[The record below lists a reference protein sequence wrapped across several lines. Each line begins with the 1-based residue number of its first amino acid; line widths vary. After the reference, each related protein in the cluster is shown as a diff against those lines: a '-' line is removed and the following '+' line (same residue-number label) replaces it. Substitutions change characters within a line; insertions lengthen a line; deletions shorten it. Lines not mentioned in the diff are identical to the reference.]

1 VGWFN
6 RLSGQD
12 ADLEIIG
19 EGILLR
25 PPRPLD
31 FVQWRDLR
39 IESRAFLIPWE
50 PKWTDDELSS
60 LSYRLRLRAQRRA
73 IVEGTAQPFFVFT
86 GDGEYLL
93 GGINITNIRRGIAQ
107 SGTLGY
113 WIGQRHAGQ
122 GHMTHAVAAI
132 TGYARNTMHLHRLEA
147 ACLPSNQPSMQL
159 LQRAQ
164 FQREGFARSYLKI
177 NGTWEDHVLWGKLL
191 NP

>member
-12 ADLEIIG
+12 ADLELIG

-25 PPRPLD
+25 PPRPQD
-31 FVQWRDLR
+31 FAQWRDLR
-39 IESRAFLIPWE
+39 IESRAFLTPWE

-73 IVEGTAQPFFVFT
+73 MTEGTAQPFFIFAT
-86 GDGEYLL
+86 DGVTLL

-113 WIGQRHAGQ
+113 WIGLRHAGQ
-122 GHMTHAVAAI
+122 GHMSRAVAVI
-132 TGYARNTMHLHRLEA
+132 TAHARNTLHLHRLEA
-147 ACLPSNQPSMQL
+147 ACLPSNQPSMHL
-159 LQRAQ
+159 LARAG
-164 FQREGFARSYLKI
+164 FDKEGFAKAYLNI
-177 NGTWEDHVLWGKLL
+177 NGTWEDHVLWGKQID
-191 NP
+191 P